1 MKQYALFTGCTIKV
15 ALPHIEMVARKVFPL
30 LDIDIKELAF
40 TCCPNADFRS
50 MDEYS
55 WLVVAARNLALA
67 EKEGLEILSLCPG
80 CTQTLKEANIILK
93 NDVSLRAE
101 INKRL
106 GKIGLIFQGTTDVN
120 HHLVILHRQ
129 IEILLQRITTPLY
142 GIKLAAH
149 TGCHLL
155 MPSWLMQ
162 FDSPERPTKL
172 EELVKILG
180 GTTIDYPEKILC
192 CGFGLFGSQK
202 GTASRI
208 IKDKVES
215 ASLAGAEAFVVP
227 CPSCFQQFDRNQLV
241 AKRELKFEYQLP
253 VFYYLQLVGLAMGFN
268 LDEVGYYHGRVRSPE
283 LEEKIKSLGGKK
295 YYSIVNQK
303 HLLVLA

>member
-1 MKQYALFTGCTIKV
+1 MKQYALFAGCTIKA
-15 ALPHIEMVARKVFPL
+15 ALPHIEMVARKVLPL
-30 LDIDIKELAF
+30 LDIELKELAF

-50 MDEYS
+50 TDEYS

-80 CTQTLKEANIILK
+80 CTQTLKEANMILK
-93 NDVSLRAE
+93 DDDSLRAR

-106 GKIGLIFQGTTDVN
+106 EKIGLIIKGTTEAN
-120 HHLVILHRQ
+120 HHLVILHQQ
-129 IEILLQRITTPLY
+129 IDILLQRVTIPLY
-142 GIKLAAH
+142 GIKLAVH

-155 MPSWLMQ
+155 MPSRIMQ
-162 FDSPERPTKL
+162 FDSPEQPKKL
-172 EELVKILG
+172 GELVKMLG
-180 GTTIDYPEKILC
+180 GTIIDYPEKTLC
-192 CGFGLFGSQK
+192 CGFGLFGSHK

-208 IKDKVES
+208 IRDKVES
-215 ASLAGAEAFVVP
+215 AYLAGAEAFVVP

-253 VFYYLQLVGLAMGFN
+253 VFYYLQLVGLAMGFD

-283 LEEKIKSLGGKK
+283 LEEKIKSLVKK
-295 YYSIVNQK
+295 AVVNI
-303 HLLVLA
+303 